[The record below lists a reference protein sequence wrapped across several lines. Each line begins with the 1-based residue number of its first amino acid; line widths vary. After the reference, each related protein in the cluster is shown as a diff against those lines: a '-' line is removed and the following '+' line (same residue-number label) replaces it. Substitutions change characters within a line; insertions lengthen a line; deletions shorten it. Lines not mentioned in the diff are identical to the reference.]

1 MDFTLTPIHAFN
13 VTGKILIVG
22 PAQSLPVQVTLISNE
37 SGTSQHEAR
46 ADAKGNFE
54 LQGITSGDYTL
65 VARIE
70 PTNAKSKMFW
80 GQRPLHVGNTNLRN
94 ADLRI
99 GTGVQLNGRIR
110 ADDKASAEFAHMSVN
125 LSPQGNSA
133 VAALMPSVDNV
144 SVRPDGT
151 FTFNDIPEVTHLLD
165 INSVPQGYFLKSST
179 TPDVLENGI
188 SIFNAQ
194 SAPTLELTLSP
205 DAGQLTGSVLNESMP
220 ASNATVVLLPQGS
233 RTGEWRYAKRANTD
247 QSGRFSMKGSIPG
260 DYRVL
265 AFQAVERSSL
275 SDPDFLERFQDR
287 GESIHVREGD
297 TLNIDLDAIP
307 ADESTL

>member
-1 MDFTLTPIHAFN
+1 
-13 VTGKILIVG
+13 
-22 PAQSLPVQVTLISNE
+22 
-37 SGTSQHEAR
+37 
-46 ADAKGNFE
+46 
-54 LQGITSGDYTL
+54 
-65 VARIE
+65 
-70 PTNAKSKMFW
+70 
-80 GQRPLHVGNTNLRN
+80 
-94 ADLRI
+94 
-99 GTGVQLNGRIR
+99 
-110 ADDKASAEFAHMSVN
+110 MSVN

-151 FTFNDIPEVTHLLD
+151 FTFNDVPEGTHLLD

-205 DAGQLTGSVLNESMP
+205 DAGQLNGSVLNESTP

-247 QSGRFSMKGSIPG
+247 QSGRFSMKGIIPG

-287 GESIHVREGD
+287 ESIHVREGEMV
-297 TLNIDLDAIP
+297 NVSLDAIL
-307 ADESTL
+307 ADESTP